1 MQSAR
6 VVSPKSMV
14 TKPVELN
21 INIRG
26 SQSDVEHDG
35 YETISS
41 NADEIKIKIQEVNQ
55 ELKIQTELS
64 ESKSFLFLKMIEND
78 SLDKHKTSGDLKQD
92 SIDFYKQMDSLEK
105 EIDKI
110 EVEEQNRGV
119 KNNNETCVNDS

>member
-26 SQSDVEHDG
+26 SQSDIEHDG

-41 NADEIKIKIQEVNQ
+41 NADEIKIKI
-55 ELKIQTELS
+55 
-64 ESKSFLFLKMIEND
+64 
-78 SLDKHKTSGDLKQD
+78 
-92 SIDFYKQMDSLEK
+92 
-105 EIDKI
+105 
-110 EVEEQNRGV
+110 
-119 KNNNETCVNDS
+119 

>member
-1 MQSAR
+1 MLTAR

-41 NADEIKIKIQEVNQ
+41 NAEEVKIKN
-55 ELKIQTELS
+55 
-64 ESKSFLFLKMIEND
+64 
-78 SLDKHKTSGDLKQD
+78 
-92 SIDFYKQMDSLEK
+92 
-105 EIDKI
+105 
-110 EVEEQNRGV
+110 
-119 KNNNETCVNDS
+119 